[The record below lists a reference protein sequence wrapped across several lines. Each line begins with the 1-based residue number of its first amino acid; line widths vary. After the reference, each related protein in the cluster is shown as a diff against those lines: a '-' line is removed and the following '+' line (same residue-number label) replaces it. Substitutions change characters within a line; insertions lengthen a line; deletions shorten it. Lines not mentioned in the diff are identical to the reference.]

1 MNNTIRN
8 FFRDGLIMDL
18 APDNTQNSQL
28 TNALNA
34 TFVTFNGNELS
45 LQNDMGNARVETA
58 MLPEG
63 YIPIGSAELG
73 GIIYIAAFN
82 PFTNKCQLGSF
93 PSPERNL
100 EKEEIA
106 PNSFDV
112 QLSADKFQELN
123 GEEPTGELKTT
134 LHKIDLGMPILHPGD
149 KFYVCADNIT
159 TLVNDGS
166 IWDGTKGYV
175 DIYLATINSEN
186 KIVKLELSEKSS
198 GHVIGEAP
206 VKKESE
212 NYDIDSYRKTMKS
225 NYDVYTAKESGKLY
239 IVAELVTIDDF
250 EASIKVNKSD
260 VYLKV
265 ESFSKYVGIKP
276 KELVITCLLKYGTV
290 KPGEISPQ
298 PSTARILYQETAILL
313 NNYNF
318 TFQEDAIYEFTIT
331 PVMDYGYLSNLKV
344 NLTVFC
350 NSKIETNISEW
361 RYYNADEYINLKFT
375 INSTI
380 QSNELEL
387 NFYEY
392 DNTDFSNTPNFTIK
406 YNNLFSVSK
415 NYTETIYLDKE
426 YDTDYF
432 YGILNKNKFYRVSIK
447 LGTEELKEGEGEEKT
462 TYYLY
467 VYTCPIFNGFYEN
480 QNYYIKKEVYVEES
494 QSYETI
500 AEVHSEPLYN
510 FNLIDYTYGYEDNG
524 IVYPLTFKT
533 TIEFISGDIKSNI
546 YNETYTNLDKVV
558 NTNNDE
564 NVEVSH
570 TYKLEVQDKCIVNLK
585 LAHDY
590 GELFK
595 LTSEKPSI
603 YNKISVNQESLVNV
617 YNNGI
622 LTLSRD
628 VTNKITLDYQQNL
641 VNVYNFKPLVYNEV
655 TAAKYGITLNKSVPN
670 QLGNVYCYARSIL
683 GTYPMWYFF
692 SEKHESNKDFQ
703 SGTFIPNWETG
714 GSFSDD
720 NHMNVGGNSYRY
732 LNMYDSETVQYNINE
747 TIKNCTTKK
756 LPIVPHL
763 FGFWEESNTCSEF
776 DVIGNNINDNYILS
790 KYDKIHYN
798 DSNYYIKYENSEKPS
813 IYYQVKENSVR
824 LCNDASRVVA
834 TYEDAPKIWSFVM
847 LDENGEY
854 KPINCFMIQTGK
866 SDGLTVSVGDDSVL
880 NSTECVS
887 VGETGES
894 MMKQILDMLMSIYKV
909 SDISNQ
915 PIYIGHPNNF
925 STSND
930 QPTIIIISYKA
941 IKLNITKKEE
951 INNLNYYINSEKQ
964 LVLRYLL
971 QDAHKN
977 DIINKVNNNVSHSVC
992 KIDAVAV
999 NVPNL
1004 NPDYIYYKVDGDL
1017 RIMDKNFIW
1026 ENSQYI
1032 QEKDGIIERTMPT
1045 TDVPRITNWNPEA
1058 KTVLYQD
1065 GQFYAGYTVGKN
1077 EKVSLDKINIYIS
1090 GGEGIDGIEGS
1101 FSGIPIIKIWADQE
1115 LVKTIYLEPI
1125 GSDGNLIKSQENFK
1139 TNDVQHFEQIIE
1151 FDESID
1157 FTIGVVISISNLSV
1171 KGPVQATINLYGLI
1185 TYIPESIVINSGIG
1199 EYLTLKDGMLCL
1211 KGGLSGY
1218 DRSVAINAGGPNY
1231 ITDWKFNSQIQF
1243 KNEFAI

>member
-82 PFTNKCQLGSF
+82 PFTKKCQLGSF

-106 PNSFDV
+106 PDSFNV
-112 QLSADKFQELN
+112 SLNAETFQILDTDD
-123 GEEPTGELKTT
+123 PTGELLTT

-149 KFYVCADNIT
+149 KFYVCADNIA
-159 TLVNDGS
+159 TLVSDGS

-206 VKKESE
+206 EKDLVTK
-212 NYDIDSYRKTMKS
+212 NYDINSYRKVMKQ

-250 EASIKVNKSD
+250 EASIKVNKSN

-276 KELVITCLLKYGTV
+276 KELVITCLLKSGTV
-290 KPGEISPQ
+290 KPGETTTQKQSKYIP
-298 PSTARILYQETAILL
+298 YEETAILL
-313 NNYNF
+313 NDYF
-318 TFQEDAIYEFTIT
+318 QFQEDDIYEFTIT
-331 PVMDYGYLSNLKV
+331 PAMDYGYLSNLMV

-350 NSKIETNISEW
+350 SSKIKTNISEW
-361 RYYNADEYINLKFT
+361 RYYNTDESLNLRFT
-375 INSTI
+375 INSTVD
-380 QSNELEL
+380 SSSLTLEFYSL
-387 NFYEY
+387 NN
-392 DNTDFSNTPNFTIK
+392 NTFEENPSFTIK
-406 YNNLFSVSK
+406 YNNLFSVNK
-415 NYTETIYLDKE
+415 NYTETIYLNKE
-426 YDTDYF
+426 YDNDYF
-432 YGILNKNKFYRVSIK
+432 IGVLNKDKFYKVNIK
-447 LGTEELKEGEGEEKT
+447 LGEPKEKESSEEPVC
-462 TYYLY
+462 YL
-467 VYTCPIFNGFYEN
+467 YTCPIFNGFYES

-524 IVYPLTFKT
+524 IVYPLTFET
-533 TIEFISGDIKSNI
+533 IIEFISGDIKSDI

-564 NVEVSH
+564 NIEVSH

-603 YNKISVNQESLVNV
+603 YNNQESLVNM

-670 QLGNVYCYARSIL
+670 QLDNVYCYARSIL

-763 FGFWEESNTCSEF
+763 FGFCEESNTCYEF

-790 KYDKIHYN
+790 KYDKIYYN
-798 DSNYYIKYENSEKPS
+798 DSDYYIKYENSEKPRV
-813 IYYQVKENSVR
+813 YYQVKENSVR
-824 LCNDASRVVA
+824 LCNDAERVVA
-834 TYEDAPKIWSFVM
+834 TYKDAPKIWSFVM

-866 SDGLTVSVGDDSVL
+866 SDGLTVGDDSVL
-880 NSTECVS
+880 NSTGCVA
-887 VGETGES
+887 VGQTGES

-941 IKLNITKKEE
+941 IELNITKKEE

-964 LVLRYLL
+964 LILQYLL

-977 DIINKVNNNVSHSVC
+977 DIINKVNNTVSHSVC
-992 KIDAVAV
+992 KIDDVAV

-1004 NPDYIYYKVDGDL
+1004 NPDYIYYKVGGDL
-1017 RIMDKNFIW
+1017 RIMDKNFVW

-1045 TDVPRITNWNPEA
+1045 DDPRITNWNPEA

-1065 GQFYAGYTVGKN
+1065 GKFYAGYTVGKN
-1077 EKVSLDKINIYIS
+1077 EKVSLDKIKIYIS
-1090 GGEGIDGIEGS
+1090 GGEGIDGTERS
-1101 FSGIPIIKIWADQE
+1101 FSGIPIIQIWADQE
-1115 LVKTIYLEPI
+1115 LVKTIYLEQI

-1139 TNDVQHFEQIIE
+1139 INDVQHFEQIIE

-1157 FTIGVVISISNLSV
+1157 FTIGIVVSISNLSV

-1218 DRSVAINAGGPNY
+1218 DRSIAINAGGPNY

>member
-166 IWDGTKGYV
+166 IWNGTTGYV

-198 GHVIGEAP
+198 EHVIGEAP
-206 VKKESE
+206 VKKEGE
-212 NYDIDSYRKTMKS
+212 NYDIDSYRKTMES

-276 KELVITCLLKYGTV
+276 KELVITCLLKSGTV
-290 KPGEISPQ
+290 KPGEIPPQ
-298 PSTARILYQETAILL
+298 PSTVRILYQETAILL
-313 NNYNF
+313 NNYDF
-318 TFQEDAIYEFTIT
+318 KFQEDAIYEFTIT
-331 PVMDYGYLSNLKV
+331 PVMDYGYLSNLMV

-432 YGILNKNKFYRVSIK
+432 WGILNKNKFYRVSIK

-480 QNYYIKKEVYVEES
+480 QNYIINKDKEV
-494 QSYETI
+494 TH
-500 AEVHSEPLYN
+500 ANPLYD
-510 FNLIDYTYGYEDNG
+510 FNLIDYTYGYKE
-524 IVYPLTFKT
+524 
-533 TIEFISGDIKSNI
+533 
-546 YNETYTNLDKVV
+546 
-558 NTNNDE
+558 NDE
-564 NVEVSH
+564 SF
-570 TYKLEVQDKCIVNLK
+570 YPLK
-585 LAHDY
+585 LAPNILENLECTGHDKF
-590 GELFK
+590 E
-595 LTSEKPSI
+595 EK
-603 YNKISVNQESLVNV
+603 VNV
-617 YNNGI
+617 ANLIANSILKDAEASYTYYVLQTEKLNINVGLQEGWGIFQVNSFTKEVVYNEEDDPEIESFTYENDI
-622 LTLSRD
+622 L
-628 VTNKITLDYQQNL
+628 NIKKKITNTAELDYNQQL
-641 VNVYNFKPLVYNEV
+641 LNVYNFKPLIYDEKSANLYGLTLEKVDNSQ
-655 TAAKYGITLNKSVPN
+655 KYVVKSTN
-670 QLGNVYCYARSIL
+670 SKF
-683 GTYPMWYFF
+683 PMWFF
-692 SEKHESNKDFQ
+692 YSENNHSNKDFQ
-703 SGTFIPNWETG
+703 SAAAVIDWTTG
-714 GSFSDD
+714 EAITTTGRK
-720 NHMNVGGNSYRY
+720 NIGNDSYKY
-732 LNMYDSETVQYNINE
+732 LNMYDDDSVQDSIRDVVQA
-747 TIKNCTTKK
+747 CTKSS
-756 LPIVPHL
+756 IVPHL
-763 FGFWEESNTCSEF
+763 FSIWEKEDTNEEF
-776 DVIGNNINDNYILS
+776 RVVG
-790 KYDKIHYN
+790 DKINTNYLLCKVPKIKSN
-798 DSNYYIKYENSEKPS
+798 YEEGNYYANNMDEAKDEKRLYTTTSDYVQFAKNCTRIAEGGDSNI
-813 IYYQVKENSVR
+813 R
-824 LCNDASRVVA
+824 
-834 TYEDAPKIWSFVM
+834 IWSFVM
-847 LDENGEY
+847 LDEDDCY
-854 KPINCFMIQTGK
+854 RPINCFMVAVNT
-866 SDGLTVSVGDDSVL
+866 SDALNSNNCVAIGETVS
-880 NSTECVS
+880 
-887 VGETGES
+887 ES
-894 MMKQILDMLMSIYKV
+894 MVKQIFDMLSSIYKV
-909 SDISNQ
+909 DNISNESKYVGYAKDTS
-915 PIYIGHPNNF
+915 INNTTNITIE
-925 STSND
+925 TSD
-930 QPTIIIISYKA
+930 
-941 IKLNITKKEE
+941 IKLNISQNNQ
-951 INNLNYYINSEKQ
+951 INNLNYSLEYSDLKEGKPIVSKQFEYVIEECSKDDILTYI
-964 LVLRYLL
+964 
-971 QDAHKN
+971 
-977 DIINKVNNNVSHSVC
+977 
-992 KIDAVAV
+992 
-999 NVPNL
+999 NVPNQLCFLDDTQIEVNNL
-1004 NPDYIYYKVDGDL
+1004 NLDSIYYKIQDTNGNVSGL
-1017 RIMDKNFIW
+1017 TIMDKNFVW
-1026 ENSQYI
+1026 RNSETI
-1032 QEKDGIIERTMPT
+1032 TATDG
-1045 TDVPRITNWNPEA
+1045 V
-1058 KTVLYQD
+1058 
-1065 GQFYAGYTVGKN
+1065 F
-1077 EKVSLDKINIYIS
+1077 SLDYPTENLTISPAEYTSFTGTLTTKNNILMRNCLDKSNNDSNISYSINKIKVLLESGNTIDSYVGGFGGIAELTLVADSSNTTKINIDLGSIS
-1090 GGEGIDGIEGS
+1090 PRIATIQPNAKIIEETIVLDSPINFNNNCSITLVGGTIYD
-1101 FSGIPIIKIWADQE
+1101 D
-1115 LVKTIYLEPI
+1115 KTIV
-1125 GSDGNLIKSQENFK
+1125 NAK
-1139 TNDVQHFEQIIE
+1139 
-1151 FDESID
+1151 ID
-1157 FTIGVVISISNLSV
+1157 
-1171 KGPVQATINLYGLI
+1171 LYGTKTTKPTNEI
-1185 TYIPESIVINSGIG
+1185 INSGIG
-1199 EYLTLKDGMLCL
+1199 EYLTLKDGKLVL
-1211 KGGLSGY
+1211 KGNLFGN
-1218 DRSVAINAGGPNY
+1218 DRHVHINAGGANY
-1231 ITDWKFNSQIQF
+1231 ITNWKFNSQIQF